1 MGEKPN
7 VCYTLWE
14 TRCGDQATGR
24 CTTAATV
31 CMVSRTVCDRFK
43 HRPQRYRTK
52 AGKEKGET
60 AKGIRSFLSR
70 LFSLAFSLF
79 SLHFCVR
86 IVVNAHRKAH
96 KGRSSFLIS
105 LSVSLPPPPPPFPRE
120 ERERE
125 REREGEFLQGREIYE
140 QIVRCEGCIIVRI
153 IRTSG
158 REG

>member
-86 IVVNAHRKAH
+86 IVVNAHRKAPT
-96 KGRSSFLIS
+96 KGALLFSSLCPSPFLLLPS
-105 LSVSLPPPPPPFPRE
+105 LGK
-120 ERERE
+120 RERE
-125 REREGEFLQGREIYE
+125 RVLAGKRNLRAN
-140 QIVRCEGCIIVRI
+140 
-153 IRTSG
+153 SSM
-158 REG
+158 